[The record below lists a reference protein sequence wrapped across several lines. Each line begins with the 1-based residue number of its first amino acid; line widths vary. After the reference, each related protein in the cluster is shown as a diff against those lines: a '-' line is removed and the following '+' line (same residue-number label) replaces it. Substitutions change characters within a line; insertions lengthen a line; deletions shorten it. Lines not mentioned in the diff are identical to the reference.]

1 MTTTIRQ
8 MIAEEYSLLEEFLY
22 QAIFVPQGLPVPDR
36 SIIQLPELQLYVKD
50 FGKSLHDQAMVAERD
65 GQIVGTA
72 WCRIMD
78 DYGHIDEKTPSLA
91 ISLLPAYRGQGI
103 GTELLKTFLEHLRK
117 KGYHKGFFYLSKRKM
132 MLLTCIKR
140 LVFRPLLKMRQI
152 LSWFVIYRHTDRG
165 NRLFFLSGII
175 LCLVDS
181 TFSE

>member
-22 QAIFVPQGLPVPDR
+22 QAIFVPQGLPAPDR
-36 SIIQLPELQLYVKD
+36 SIIQLLELQLYVKD
-50 FGKSLHDQAMVAERD
+50 FGQSLHDQAMVAERD

-117 KGYHKGFFYLSKRKM
+117 KGYHKVSLSVQKENDAVNMYQKAGFQ
-132 MLLTCIKR
+132 TI
-140 LVFRPLLKMRQI
+140 I
-152 LSWFVIYRHTDRG
+152 ENETDFIMVCD
-165 NRLFFLSGII
+165 LQTEGI
-175 LCLVDS
+175 DY
-181 TFSE
+181 FS

>member
-22 QAIFVPQGLPVPDR
+22 QAIFVPQGLSAPDR

-50 FGKSLHDQAMVAERD
+50 FGQSLHDQAMVAERD

-103 GTELLKTFLEHLRK
+103 GTELLKTFLEHLRM
-117 KGYHKGFFYLSKRKM
+117 KGYHKVSLSVQKENDAVNMYQKAGFQ
-132 MLLTCIKR
+132 TI
-140 LVFRPLLKMRQI
+140 I
-152 LSWFVIYRHTDRG
+152 ENETDFIMVCD
-165 NRLFFLSGII
+165 LQTEGI
-175 LCLVDS
+175 DY
-181 TFSE
+181 FS

>member
-36 SIIQLPELQLYVKD
+36 SIIQLPELQLYVKG

-78 DYGHIDEKTPSLA
+78 DYGHIEEKTPSLA

-117 KGYHKGFFYLSKRKM
+117 KGYQKVSLSVQKENYAVNMYQKAGFQ
-132 MLLTCIKR
+132 TI
-140 LVFRPLLKMRQI
+140 I
-152 LSWFVIYRHTDRG
+152 ENETDFIMVCD
-165 NRLFFLSGII
+165 LQTEGI
-175 LCLVDS
+175 DY
-181 TFSE
+181 FS

>member
-103 GTELLKTFLEHLRK
+103 GTELLKTFLELLRK
-117 KGYHKGFFYLSKRKM
+117 KGYHKVSLSVQKENDAVNMYQKAGFQTIIENETDFIMVCDLQTY
-132 MLLTCIKR
+132 
-140 LVFRPLLKMRQI
+140 RQ
-152 LSWFVIYRHTDRG
+152 R
-165 NRLFFLSGII
+165 
-175 LCLVDS
+175 
-181 TFSE
+181 E